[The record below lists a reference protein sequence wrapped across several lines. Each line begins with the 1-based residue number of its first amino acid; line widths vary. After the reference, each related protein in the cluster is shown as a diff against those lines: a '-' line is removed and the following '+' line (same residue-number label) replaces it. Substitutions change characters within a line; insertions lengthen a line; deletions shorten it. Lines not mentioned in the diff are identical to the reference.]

1 MIRENLGFLIAERE
15 DMDQALLKQASEE
28 FDRIKES
35 LDEEVT
41 LHLKLLLYY
50 VVDQSERGRRR
61 GHS

>member
-50 VVDQSERGRRR
+50 V
-61 GHS
+61 